1 MPGDL
6 KASVPPLAYL
16 PLKWE
21 GAGAGRQRSD
31 SDFGQRWLSDSP
43 AIAQVPRAVQG
54 EVAGMLP
61 QQPLATQPVP
71 IAASCS
77 ATSAHHYLYSSSA
90 PAQLPLR
97 APPPKVV
104 TSALWKDEWG
114 YSGEAAQPGLVAAGM
129 LRLAGVA
136 VECIAVPRYG
146 ARRQDGF
153 TDPAQEMEWV
163 NGGLAEDEFNS
174 EL

>member
-1 MPGDL
+1 
-6 KASVPPLAYL
+6 
-16 PLKWE
+16 
-21 GAGAGRQRSD
+21 
-31 SDFGQRWLSDSP
+31 
-43 AIAQVPRAVQG
+43 
-54 EVAGMLP
+54 MLP
-61 QQPLATQPVP
+61 RDAQPVP
-71 IAASCS
+71 IVASCS

-104 TSALWKDEWG
+104 TSALRNDELG
-114 YSGEAAQPGLVAAGM
+114 YSGEAARSGLVAAGM

-146 ARRQDGF
+146 ARRQDGV
-153 TDPAQEMEWV
+153 TDLAQEMEWV
-163 NGGLAEDEFNS
+163 NGGLVEDEFNS